1 MTRTIGE
8 AIEGRLHEMRIQQK
22 ELAAVIDVPVSTLN
36 SWLRLGRDIPAHY
49 ILKIAHVLRC
59 TPTYLLSGGEEDHE
73 PLTRSDAIE
82 DLIRATVAEVLR
94 QQEAQKRRGDTEPQM
109 RTAAYIERQREQL
122 EQIRAEQSG
131 AGRRTRR
138 PDPRDVLPHGRGA
151 AGRRDH
157 GHTGSDPCVHAS
169 TYTSSDLS
177 SPRRSATRSSTQ
189 PASRYLFAA

>member
-8 AIEGRLHEMRIQQK
+8 AIEERLHEMRIQQK

-82 DLIRATVAEVLR
+82 DLIRATVAEALR
-94 QQEAQKRRGDTEPQM
+94 QQEAQKRRGDTEP
-109 RTAAYIERQREQL
+109 RTAA
-122 EQIRAEQSG
+122 RAAGADQNG